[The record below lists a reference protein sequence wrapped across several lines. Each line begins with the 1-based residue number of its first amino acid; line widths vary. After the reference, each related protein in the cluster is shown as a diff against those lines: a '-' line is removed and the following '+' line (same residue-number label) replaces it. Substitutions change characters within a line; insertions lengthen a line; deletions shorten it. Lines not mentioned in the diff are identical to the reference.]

1 VTKQS
6 LAKPQRTQRNEDN
19 MSKKANKRF
28 FIAVIIIVPLLLLF
42 IGGKIVKMRAFSYGY
57 NPKLD
62 YRYEFNPAFAE
73 MKELP
78 LKNDHLDLSS
88 LPNGFNS
95 AFVEIDIHSTLKGFA
110 NEPEVKLIAGYDTL
124 FQNFECRAK
133 GIRYLNISGLMQ
145 KGAKEI
151 KFDFTGCKHNKQSVK
166 LIVYRNIDPS
176 KARILILAPH
186 PDDAE
191 IAAYGLYASN
201 PQNTIIATI
210 TAGEAGSM
218 RYNELYSDSTTHYIK
233 KGQLRVWNSI
243 TVPLL
248 AGVAFENC
256 INLGYFDASL
266 KKMYNDTITLVKSR
280 YLNTTDITLFRSKN
294 CNHLPD
300 SIKPESSWLSL
311 VTDLKFLLLKVQ
323 PTIVVSSY
331 PALDWHFDH
340 KFTTIA
346 LVQAMTE
353 LHYDSCQLWL
363 YTNHLPLTK
372 MYPDGKIGSAT
383 SVPPTFESN
392 TFYFDEICSYPLS
405 EKLQSEKALALDAMN
420 DLRPDTQYRNTK
432 ASWLQT
438 KQNFYDKLYLK
449 ESDYFRRSVRSNE
462 LFFVIDGKNV
472 LNPDIQTKLF
482 GGL

>member
-1 VTKQS
+1 
-6 LAKPQRTQRNEDN
+6 

-28 FIAVIIIVPLLLLF
+28 YIAVIIIVPLLLLF
-42 IGGKIVKMRAFSYGY
+42 IGGRIVKMRAFSYGY
-57 NPKLD
+57 NPKMD

-73 MKELP
+73 MTEIL
-78 LKNDHLDLSS
+78 LKNDHLNLYS
-88 LPNGFNS
+88 LPDGSNT
-95 AFVEIDIHSTLKGFA
+95 AFVEIDIRSNLKGFA
-110 NEPEVKLIAGYDTL
+110 FKPEVKMIAGTDTL
-124 FQNFECRAK
+124 FQDFECRAK
-133 GIRYLNISGLMQ
+133 GIRYLNISGLVQ

-151 KFDFTGCKHNKQSVK
+151 KFDFSGCKLNKQLVK

-176 KARILILAPH
+176 KARILILSPH

-201 PQNTIIATI
+201 PQNTFIATI
-210 TAGEAGSM
+210 TAGDAGSM
-218 RYNELYSDSTTHYIK
+218 RYDELYSDSTTQYIK

-248 AGVAFENC
+248 AGIAPENG

-266 KKMYNDTITLVKSR
+266 KKMYNDTLALAKSR

-294 CNHLPD
+294 CGHLPG
-300 SIKPESSWLSL
+300 SLKPESSWRSL
-311 VTDLKFLLLKVQ
+311 VTDLKYLLLKVQ
-323 PTIVVSSY
+323 PTIIVSAY

-346 LVQAMTE
+346 LVQAMKE

-363 YTNHLPLTK
+363 YTNHLPLTE
-372 MYPDGKIGSAT
+372 MYPDGKIGSTT
-383 SVPPTFESN
+383 SLPPCFES
-392 TFYFDEICSYPLS
+392 TPIYFEKLSSFPLS
-405 EKLQSEKALALDAMN
+405 RKLQSDKTLALDAMN

-449 ESDYFRRSVRSNE
+449 ESDYFRRLVRSNE
-462 LFFVIDGKNV
+462 LFFVIEGKNALQPEV
-472 LNPDIQTKLF
+472 QTKLV
-482 GGL
+482 GKL

>member
-1 VTKQS
+1 
-6 LAKPQRTQRNEDN
+6 

-28 FIAVIIIVPLLLLF
+28 YIAVIIIVPLLLLF
-42 IGGKIVKMRAFSYGY
+42 IGGRIVKMRAFSYGY

-62 YRYEFNPAFAE
+62 YRYEFNPAFAK
-73 MKELP
+73 MTELP

-88 LPNGFNS
+88 IPNGFNT
-95 AFVEIDIHSTLKGFA
+95 AFVEIDIRSTLKSFA
-110 NEPEVKLIAGYDTL
+110 CEPEVKMIAGTDTL

-133 GIRYLNISGLMQ
+133 GIRYVNISSLVQ

-151 KFDFTGCKHNKQSVK
+151 KFDFSGCKPNKQSVR
-166 LIVYRNIDPS
+166 LIAYRNADPATS
-176 KARILILAPH
+176 KILILAPH

-201 PQNTIIATI
+201 PQNTFIATI
-210 TAGEAGSM
+210 TAGDAGSM
-218 RYNELYSDSTTHYIK
+218 RYDELYSDSTTQYIK

-248 AGVAFENC
+248 AGIAPENC

-266 KKMYNDTITLVKSR
+266 KKMYNDTLALAKSR
-280 YLNTTDITLFRSKN
+280 YLNTTDIALFRSKN
-294 CNHLPD
+294 CNHLPG
-300 SIKPESSWLSL
+300 SLKPESSWRSL
-311 VTDLKFLLLKVQ
+311 VTDLKFLLMKVQ
-323 PTIVVSSY
+323 PTIVISVY

-346 LVQAMTE
+346 LVQAMKE
-353 LHYDSCQLWL
+353 LHYDSCQLYL
-363 YTNHLPLTK
+363 YTNHLPLTE

-383 SVPPTFESN
+383 SLPPCFES
-392 TFYFDEICSYPLS
+392 TPIYFEKISSFPLS
-405 EKLQSEKALALDAMN
+405 KKLQSDKTLALDAMN
-420 DLRPDTQYRNTK
+420 DLRPDTQYHNTK

-438 KQNFYDKLYLK
+438 KQNFFDKLYLK

-462 LFFVIDGKNV
+462 LFFVIDGKNA
-472 LNPDIQTKLF
+472 LRSDIQMKLF
-482 GGL
+482 GKL